1 MLFTIS
7 ISEKGAAERRE
18 TFDKNEIYV
27 GNDPGNEVMLPKGDV
42 SGWHAR
48 ILARDG
54 RFIVSDLRS
63 RHGTYVNGRKI
74 AEATIVRE
82 GDKICIGTCVL
93 QLAVPKDRSRHA
105 GQDADVGQRE
115 AALEAAREAVNRY
128 RTLAKSR
135 PDAFLPD
142 LAASL
147 QNLGMHL
154 SNAGDHEPALEA
166 TREAVD
172 TYRTLAKARPDA
184 FLPDLATE
192 LNNLGVVLSDLGQRE
207 AALEATREAV
217 DAFRSLAKA
226 RPDAFLPDLVTSLD
240 NLGFDLSD
248 LGQHEAALE
257 ATREATEMQRRL
269 EVSPRPLGPTE
280 RGSA

>member
-1 MLFTIS
+1 M
-7 ISEKGAAERRE
+7 
-18 TFDKNEIYV
+18 
-27 GNDPGNEVMLPKGDV
+27 
-42 SGWHAR
+42 
-48 ILARDG
+48 
-54 RFIVSDLRS
+54 
-63 RHGTYVNGRKI
+63 
-74 AEATIVRE
+74 
-82 GDKICIGTCVL
+82 
-93 QLAVPKDRSRHA
+93 
-105 GQDADVGQRE
+105 GQRE

-172 TYRTLAKARPDA
+172 TYRTLAKSRPDA

-240 NLGFDLSD
+240 NLGFDSS
-248 LGQHEAALE
+248 
-257 ATREATEMQRRL
+257 ATWASTKRRL
-269 EVSPRPLGPTE
+269 RPRARQRKCSVDWKCRRGRWGQRSGALPE
-280 RGSA
+280 RGVVQSLQRLLN